1 MTRALIF
8 DFDGVI
14 ADSEMLVNGAM
25 ADNLT
30 RLGLPTTREQ
40 SLAAFLGKRWPEVVA
55 LVEARLAA
63 EGRSGTLPATFADDL
78 KAAIHA
84 RFQGELAEVSG
95 ARAFIRAHAH
105 LPRAIASSSSA
116 DRLALCLDVLGLA
129 EDFGSHVYSADLV
142 TRGKPN
148 PDIFLL
154 AAQKLHTPPAGCIVI
169 EDSPGGIRAA
179 RAAGM
184 TAIGLHAAAHLPDN
198 HAQALKEAG
207 AHHIAAN
214 WGEVHALVTAILE
227 QSSP

>member
-14 ADSEMLVNGAM
+14 ADSEVLVNSAM
-25 ADNLT
+25 ADALT
-30 RLGLPTTREQ
+30 RLGLPTTLEQ
-40 SLAAFLGKRWPEVVA
+40 SLATFLGKRWPEVVA

-63 EGRSGTLPATFADDL
+63 EGPGGKLPDTFSDDL
-78 KAAIHA
+78 KAAVHV
-84 RFQGELAEVSG
+84 RFRDELTEVSG

-129 EDFGSHVYSADLV
+129 EDFGIHVYSADLV
-142 TRGKPN
+142 TRGKPE

-154 AAQKLHTPPAGCIVI
+154 AADRLNVRPADCIVI

-184 TAIGLHAAAHLPDN
+184 TAIGLHAAAHLPAN
-198 HAQALKEAG
+198 HADALKAAG
-207 AHHIAAN
+207 AHHIAADWN
-214 WGEVHALVTAILE
+214 EVQTIVTRLLA
-227 QSSP
+227 S

>member
-1 MTRALIF
+1 MTHALIF

-25 ADNLT
+25 ADGLT

-40 SLAAFLGKRWPEVVA
+40 SLTTFLGKRWPEVVA
-55 LVEARLAA
+55 LVETRLAA
-63 EGRSGTLPATFADDL
+63 EGKGGTLPASFADDL
-78 KAAIHA
+78 KSTIHA
-84 RFQGELAEVSG
+84 RFQDELREVSG

-129 EDFGSHVYSADLV
+129 PDFGGHVYSADLV
-142 TRGKPN
+142 TRGKPH

-154 AAQKLHTPPAGCIVI
+154 AAERLNTHPADCIVI

-184 TAIGLHAAAHLPDN
+184 TAIGLHAAAHLPPN
-198 HAQALKEAG
+198 HAEALRTAG

-214 WGEVHALVTAILE
+214 WDEVQAIVKPLL
-227 QSSP
+227 